1 MPRQTTELLL
11 AWSQGD
17 ESAGEE
23 LFPVVY
29 VELRRLAR
37 ARLRRE
43 RPDHTLQPTAL
54 VHEAYLR
61 LAQQHS
67 LRCENRAQFFA
78 IAAQMMR
85 RILINH
91 ARDRRAAKRG
101 GGIVNVSLDEVLE
114 LAEATHVDVLQL
126 DEALIELE
134 ALAPRQSQIVE
145 LRFFGGLNLE
155 ETAHVMSISTATVE
169 RQWRTA
175 RAWLHHRIRA

>member
-1 MPRQTTELLL
+1 MAREATELLL

-17 ESAGEE
+17 KTAGEE

-61 LAQQHS
+61 LVEQHT
-67 LRCENRAQFFA
+67 LGCENRSQFFA
-78 IAAQMMR
+78 IAACMMR

-101 GGIVNVSLDEVLE
+101 GAALRVPLDEALE
-114 LAEATHVDVLQL
+114 LAESKHIELLQL
-126 DEALIELE
+126 DDALLELE
-134 ALAPRQSQIVE
+134 RLAPRQSQIVE
-145 LRFFGGLNLE
+145 LRFFGGLSLE
-155 ETAHVMSISTATVE
+155 ETAQALNISTATVE

-175 RAWLHHRIRA
+175 RAWLHSRLRA